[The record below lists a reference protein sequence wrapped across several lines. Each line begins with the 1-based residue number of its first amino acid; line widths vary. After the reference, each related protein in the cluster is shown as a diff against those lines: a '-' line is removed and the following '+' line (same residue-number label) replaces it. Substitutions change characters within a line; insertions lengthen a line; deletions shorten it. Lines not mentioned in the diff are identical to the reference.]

1 MADVRKANINTK
13 VMSLGEVSQENRY
26 GLMIPTIQRDYK
38 WGPGHDTDE
47 KPNAAAYIFLE
58 DMIDF
63 FELRSEHDIYFT
75 GTMIVFDEDGEPRTQ
90 LMDGQQ
96 RWTTVTALMG
106 VIRYILRTTGGN
118 NAETIKD
125 IESKFLK
132 LMDGSSFLNSRRK
145 ADKTTIDFLVREL
158 GPNSGLQNLPKTL
171 VNNQTYKRDNIQYE
185 GTSLNCVI
193 RYFYDKITKKFNI
206 TGGFSNTGK
215 LIKFYETVR
224 DNVYINYS
232 HTTSPTLAYKMFVT
246 ANGRGTPLNNF
257 DVFRGLVLSRN
268 RIMEFGDEQG
278 LQYVLDET
286 DAILQEL
293 FDRKGIDTG
302 KEIDKL
308 MSQAFTAY
316 LTKKVSP
323 HHVLSKL
330 EHSIS
335 KFTTRNELDSL
346 VEYFDKYVTEYRDV
360 LQFRGKIGRVA
371 HLRLKSIG
379 FSQHQQYYIA
389 ARVYWGRREL
399 NVTHLVKIWEN
410 AVMRCLVL
418 GDEGSMPKRVYAFE
432 ERHLAKIKGAKT
444 NEEQLKALKAIA
456 SDFKNMKEN
465 PTNSTIMSK
474 MLTRQF
480 KSSSSDRNKIVAA
493 FLALEPKYK
502 NHEFRT
508 TQGNPKI
515 SQFMPSYQWEK
526 PELSFTYPD
535 DNNEKSSVP
544 MQLGNYFLIKETE
557 TYKSIGDWKKDKA
570 SMSLKIHNSGKSFST
585 YQNIMNLDWQ
595 HSNIWARTKEITAK
609 LLERFPE
616 DCLPTTFKSD

>member
-145 ADKTTIDFLVREL
+145 ADKTTIDFLVRQL
-158 GPNSGLQNLPKTL
+158 GPDSDLQNLPKTL

-215 LIKFYETVR
+215 LIKFYEAVR

-278 LQYVLDET
+278 LQYILDET

-335 KFTTRNELDSL
+335 KFTTRKELDSL

-360 LQFRGKIGRVA
+360 LQFRGKIGRVS
-371 HLRLKSIG
+371 HLRLKSIS

-399 NVTHLVKIWEN
+399 NVAHLVKIWEN

-526 PELSFTYPD
+526 PELSFTYPE

-557 TYKSIGDWKKDKA
+557 TYRSIGDWKKDKA
-570 SMSLKIHNSGKSFST
+570 SISLKIHNSGKSFST

-616 DCLPTTFKSD
+616 DCLPIILKSD

>member
-1 MADVRKANINTK
+1 MGDKSRANINTK

-118 NAETIKD
+118 NAETIQD

-158 GPNSGLQNLPKTL
+158 GPNSSLHNLPKTL
-171 VNNQTYKRDNIQYE
+171 VNNQTYKRDNIQYK

-193 RYFYDKITKKFNI
+193 RYFYDKITRKFNI
-206 TGGFSNTGK
+206 TGGFSSTGK

-278 LQYVLDET
+278 LQHILDET

-335 KFTTRNELDSL
+335 KFTTRNELDAL

-360 LQFRGKIGRVA
+360 LQFKGKIGRVA

-399 NVTHLVKIWEN
+399 NVAHLVKTWEN

-418 GDEGSMPKRVYAFE
+418 GNEGGMPKRVYAFE
-432 ERHLAKIKGAKT
+432 ERHLSKIKAAKT
-444 NEEQLKALKAIA
+444 NEEQLKAIRTMA

-465 PTNSTIMSK
+465 PTDSTIKSK
-474 MLTRQF
+474 MLSRQF
-480 KSSSSDRNKIVAA
+480 KTNSSDRNKIVAA
-493 FLALEPKYK
+493 LLALEPKYK

-515 SQFMPSYQWEK
+515 CQFMPSYQWDN
-526 PELSFTYPD
+526 PEGSFTYPK
-535 DNNEKSSVP
+535 NNLDKVSVP
-544 MQLGNYFLIKETE
+544 MQLGNFFLVKESE
-557 TYKSIGDWKKDKA
+557 TYSSINTWKKNKA
-570 SMSLKIHNSGKSFST
+570 SMSIKIHNNGKSFET
-585 YQNIMNLDWQ
+585 YQNIVNSDWEK
-595 HSNIWARTKEITAK
+595 SNIKTRTETITDR
-609 LLERFPE
+609 LLKIFPE
-616 DCLPTTFKSD
+616 DCLPTSLR

>member
-1 MADVRKANINTK
+1 MSGGESARISTK
-13 VMSLGEVSQENRY
+13 VMSLGEVSSENRY

-75 GTMIVFDEDGEPRTQ
+75 GTMIVFDEEGEPRTQ

-118 NAETIKD
+118 NTETIQD
-125 IESKFLK
+125 IESRFLK
-132 LMDGSSFLNSRRK
+132 LIDGSSFLNSRRK
-145 ADKTTIDFLVREL
+145 ADKASIDFLVREL
-158 GPNSGLQNLPKTL
+158 GPSKSLQLLPKTL
-171 VNNQTYKRDNIQYE
+171 VNNQTYKRENIQYV
-185 GTSLNCVI
+185 GTSLTCVI

-206 TGGFSNTGK
+206 TGGFSNTAN
-215 LIKFYETVR
+215 LIKFYETIR
-224 DNVYINYS
+224 DDVYINYS

-268 RIMEFGDEQG
+268 RIMEFGDEIE

-286 DAILQEL
+286 DSILQEL

-308 MSQAFTAY
+308 MSQALTAY

-335 KFTTRNELDSL
+335 KFTTRKELDEL
-346 VEYFDKYVTEYRDV
+346 VQYFDDYVTEYRDV
-360 LQFRGKIGRVA
+360 LAQKGKIGRVA

-389 ARVYWGRREL
+389 ARVYWGKKEL
-399 NVTHLVKIWEN
+399 NVAHLVKIWEN

-418 GDEGSMPKRVYAFE
+418 GDEGGMPKRVYAFE
-432 ERHLAKIKGAKT
+432 ERHLGKIKAAKT
-444 NEEQLKALKAIA
+444 NEEQIKAIKSMA
-456 SDFKNMKEN
+456 MDFKNMKEN

-480 KSSSSDRNKIVAA
+480 KASASDRNKIVAA

-502 NHEFRT
+502 NHEFKT

-515 SQFMPSYQWEK
+515 SQFMPSYQWNN
-526 PELSFTYPD
+526 PETSFSYPD
-535 DNNEKSSVP
+535 DNLEKLSVP
-544 MQLGNYFLIKETE
+544 MQIGNYFLIKETE
-557 TYKSIGDWKKDKA
+557 TYRSIGDWPKSKA
-570 SMSLKIHNSGKSFST
+570 KISIKIHNSGKSFAT
-585 YQNIMNLDWQ
+585 YQNIMNSDWQ
-595 HSNIWARTKEITAK
+595 QDDIWARTKEIVAK
-609 LLERFPE
+609 LLEVYPE
-616 DCLPTTFKSD
+616 DCLPSSLK

>member
-1 MADVRKANINTK
+1 MGDESRANINTK

-158 GPNSGLQNLPKTL
+158 SPNSSLQNLPKTL

-206 TGGFSNTGK
+206 TGGFSNTAK

-278 LQYVLDET
+278 LQYILDET

-335 KFTTRNELDSL
+335 KFTTRNELDAL

-360 LQFRGKIGRVA
+360 LQHRGKIGRVA

-389 ARVYWGRREL
+389 ARVYWGKKEL
-399 NVTHLVKIWEN
+399 NVAHLVKIWEN

-418 GDEGSMPKRVYAFE
+418 GDEGGMPKRVYAFE
-432 ERHLAKIKGAKT
+432 ERHLAKIKSAKT

-515 SQFMPSYQWEK
+515 SQFMPTYQWEK
-526 PELSFTYPD
+526 PELSFTYPV
-535 DNNEKSSVP
+535 DNNEKISVP

-557 TYKSIGDWKKDKA
+557 TYKSIGDWKKDKT
-570 SMSLKIHNSGKSFST
+570 SISLKIHNSGKSFST
-585 YQNIMNLDWQ
+585 YQNIMNSDWQ
-595 HSNIWARTKEITAK
+595 HSDVWARTKEITAK
-609 LLERFPE
+609 LLDRFPE
-616 DCLPTTFKSD
+616 DCLPVSLKEN

>member
-1 MADVRKANINTK
+1 MSGSRSVKISTK
-13 VMSLGEVSQENRY
+13 VMSLGDVSSENRY

-63 FELRSEHDIYFT
+63 FELRSEQDIYFT
-75 GTMIVFDEDGEPRTQ
+75 GTMIVFDEEGEPRTQ

-118 NAETIKD
+118 NAETIRD

-132 LMDGSSFLNSRRK
+132 LQGGSPFLNSRRK
-145 ADKTTIDFLVREL
+145 ADKASIDFLVREL
-158 GPNSGLQNLPKTL
+158 GPNLGLQSLPKTL
-171 VNNQTYKRDNIQYE
+171 VNNQTYKRDNIAYT
-185 GTSLNCVI
+185 GTSLSCVI
-193 RYFYDKITKKFNI
+193 QYFYDKVTKKFNI
-206 TGGFSNTGK
+206 TGGFSNTSN
-215 LIKFYETVR
+215 LIQFYETIR

-268 RIMEFGDEQG
+268 RIMEFGNEIE

-286 DAILQEL
+286 DSILQAL
-293 FDRKGIDTG
+293 FDRKGVDTG

-308 MSQAFTAY
+308 MSQALTAY
-316 LTKKVSP
+316 LVKKVSP

-335 KFTTRNELDSL
+335 KFTARSELDAL
-346 VEYFDKYVTEYRDV
+346 VRYFDDYVTEYRDV
-360 LQFRGKIGRVA
+360 LNQRGKIGRVA

-389 ARVYWGRREL
+389 ARVYWGSQEL
-399 NVTHLVKIWEN
+399 NVAHLVKTWEN

-418 GDEGSMPKRVYAFE
+418 GDEGGMPTRVYAFE
-432 ERHLAKIKGAKT
+432 ERHLGKIKSAKT
-444 NEEQLKALKAIA
+444 DDEQIKAIKSMA
-456 SDFKNMKEN
+456 MDFKNMKEN
-465 PTNSTIMSK
+465 PTNPTIMSK
-474 MLTRQF
+474 MRTRQF
-480 KSSSSDRNKIVAA
+480 KTNASDRNKVVAA
-493 FLALEPKYK
+493 LLALEPKYR
-502 NHEFRT
+502 NHEFKT
-508 TQGNPKI
+508 KQGNPKI
-515 SQFMPSYQWEK
+515 SQFMAPYQWDN
-526 PELSFTYPD
+526 PESSFTYPN
-535 DNNEKSSVP
+535 DNLDKVTAP
-544 MQLGNYFLIKETE
+544 MHLGNYFLIKETE
-557 TYKSIGDWKKDKA
+557 TLVSIGTWKKDKK
-570 SMSLKIHNSGKSFST
+570 SISIKIHNTGKNFST
-585 YQNIMNLDWQ
+585 YQNIVNSEWKRPDILLRTRNLTTQ
-595 HSNIWARTKEITAK
+595 
-609 LLERFPE
+609 LLELFPE
-616 DCLPTTFKSD
+616 DCLPASLR

>member
-158 GPNSGLQNLPKTL
+158 GPNSSLQNLPKTL

-360 LQFRGKIGRVA
+360 LQFRGKIGRVS
-371 HLRLKSIG
+371 HLRLKSIS

-399 NVTHLVKIWEN
+399 NVAHLVKIWEN

-616 DCLPTTFKSD
+616 DCLPIILKSD